1 MKWRTHSVNLICG
14 SPLGRLSLAGTSQ
27 PAMAYG
33 SLYSRQSMSTC
44 ERTFADPRA
53 LTMRQDTLSSFLRG
67 PIYFGV
73 LSDEGGSEGRGK
85 MERTS
90 EIQQRLAPLVPRCER
105 VSSASS
111 IPPPERRQLRLRCW
125 SEEGVVDRRYP
136 RARDNSRSFS
146 FVVPPLRFCVGWSA
160 GNLKRF

>member
-1 MKWRTHSVNLICG
+1 
-14 SPLGRLSLAGTSQ
+14 
-27 PAMAYG
+27 MAYG
-33 SLYSRQSMSTC
+33 SLYARQSMSTC

-53 LTMRQDTLSSFLRG
+53 LTMRQDTLASFLRG

-73 LSDEGGSEGRGK
+73 LSDERGSEGRGK

-111 IPPPERRQLRLRCW
+111 IPPPERHAWCLAHICGLKWCTAKRMVKCTACCGRQTKGA
-125 SEEGVVDRRYP
+125 GVRFLLATWCKAKRMVKRTACC
-136 RARDNSRSFS
+136 ARHANSTA
-146 FVVPPLRFCVGWSA
+146 V
-160 GNLKRF
+160 